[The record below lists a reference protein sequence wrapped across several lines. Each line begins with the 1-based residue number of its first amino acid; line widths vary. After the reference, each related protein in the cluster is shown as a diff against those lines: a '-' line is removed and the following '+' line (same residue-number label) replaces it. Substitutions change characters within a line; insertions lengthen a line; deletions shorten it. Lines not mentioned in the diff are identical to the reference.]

1 MTLTIA
7 YFTNRPDPKIRWF
20 FDSLHRETG
29 GDYTGIKVVVVDFFY
44 GTPGR
49 HPGCDLNKVPLTHV
63 APKPCVWQGPH
74 RLTQQDYFAASN
86 ARNTAICH
94 APDGWIAF
102 VDDLSVLLPG
112 WLNAVREAMREGY
125 IVFGAYKK
133 MKKLIVDNGNV
144 VSYEE
149 FPGGVDS
156 RWNSGRDDRPVT
168 AAGSWLF
175 GCSLAAPVSAL
186 VAIGGFPEICD
197 GLGMEDCTAGMMLQN
212 RGYNFKYDRR
222 MLTYESEEDH
232 AQLPVFIREDP
243 CIGDPAA
250 RPRND
255 MSHAALKILQ
265 GAKNHPGYFSDGG
278 IAALRQHILAG
289 GEFPIQQ
296 HPQHRWFDGIELSK
310 LPL

>member
-1 MTLTIA
+1 MNTLTIC

-29 GDYTGIKVVVVDFFY
+29 GDYTGIKVVVVDFFASERQWVI
-44 GTPGR
+44 GIPI
-49 HPGCDLNKVPLTHV
+49 THV
-63 APKPCVWQGPH
+63 APKPTVWQGPH
-74 RLTQQDYFAASN
+74 RLTKQDYFAASN

-125 IVFGAYKK
+125 IVLGAYKK
-133 MKKLIVDNGNV
+133 MKKLVVENGSV
-144 VSYEE
+144 VSYED

-156 RWNSGRDDRPVT
+156 RWNLGRDNRPVT

-212 RGYNFKYDRR
+212 CDYTFKYDRR

-232 AQLPVFIREDP
+232 AQLPVFLREDP
-243 CIGDPAA
+243 CIGDPDS

-255 MSHAALKILQ
+255 MSHAALRIFQ
-265 GAKNHPGYFSDGG
+265 GAKYHPGYFNDGG
-278 IAALRQHILAG
+278 IAALRQHVLAG

-296 HPQHRWFDGIELSK
+296 HPVHRWFDGIELSK